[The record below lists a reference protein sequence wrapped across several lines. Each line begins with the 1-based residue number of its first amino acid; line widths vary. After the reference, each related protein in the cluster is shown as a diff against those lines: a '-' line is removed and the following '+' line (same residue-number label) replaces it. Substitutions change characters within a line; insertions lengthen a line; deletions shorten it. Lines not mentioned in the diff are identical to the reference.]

1 MGGDSDS
8 FRDIV
13 ILPSLVVSLLIYYH
27 IQLALVQDI
36 SPLARRLAAEIMMT
50 ISIVDH
56 YRRDLR
62 MILMAFG
69 ILCGGSRSCIS
80 NGTRVA
86 RQRLRFPPL
95 PRLPLSLL

>member
-36 SPLARRLAAEIMMT
+36 YFSARNLAMMT
-50 ISIVDH
+50 ISIVGH

-69 ILCGGSRSCIS
+69 ILCGEVR
-80 NGTRVA
+80 RK
-86 RQRLRFPPL
+86 
-95 PRLPLSLL
+95 